1 MKRTDEY
8 VSLETAKL
16 LQKAGYDDYKT
27 YYPVLKSM
35 DLETDE
41 FIEEWPFSQDEAQ
54 MKEHGYPAP
63 TVYEAQKWLR
73 IHKNVI
79 VEANYHYVVEKFT
92 VRYCDKG
99 CIGDGY
105 WHNPNDK
112 FYDKYDYEVA
122 LNDCI
127 AYYLDIYLKTDKVKI
142 EVRYNNDHNYCKD
155 YITTPDKIPAPGDK
169 IHLLVGEGDVVSVE
183 NRKTDKGNEYILCY
197 VNEI

>member
-1 MKRTDEY
+1 MKRNDEY

-73 IHKNVI
+73 IHKGVIIETCYHNV
-79 VEANYHYVVEKFT
+79 VDKFI
-92 VRYCDKG
+92 VRYCDTSNL
-99 CIGDGY
+99 GDKH
-105 WHNPNDK
+105 WHSFDDEM
-112 FYDKYDYEVA
+112 YDKYEYERA
-122 LNDCI
+122 LDNCI
-127 AYYLDIYLKTDKVKI
+127 RGYLNVYLTIDKIKVV
-142 EVRYNNDHNYCKD
+142 VRYNNDHGYCRD
-155 YITTPDKIPAPGDK
+155 YVTLPEKVPSVGDK
-169 IHLLVGEGDVVSVE
+169 IYLLVSYGEVVSVE
-183 NRKTDKGNEYILCY
+183 HKIEDNGYKYVLCY